1 MRGSKKI
8 HLHTIEP
15 DSKYK
20 NIYLA
25 KFINKIMLNGK
36 KETAQKLVYDALEEV
51 KKRTQLDPIVVFEQA
66 IKNASP
72 QLEVRSKRIG
82 GATYQVPMEV
92 RPDRK
97 NALATHWIIDAAR
110 GKQGKPYSIFLADE
124 LIDSYNGVGSAMKKK
139 EEMHKM
145 AEANKAFVHFARF

>member
-1 MRGSKKI
+1 MRGNKAI
-8 HLHTIEP
+8 HRNIVEP
-15 DSKYK
+15 DARYK
-20 NIYLA
+20 NTNIA
-25 KFINKIMLNGK
+25 KFINKIMLDGK
-36 KETAQKLVYDALEEV
+36 KVTAVNLVYGAMDEIQ
-51 KKRTQLDPIVVFEQA
+51 KRTELDPVMVFETA

-92 RPDRK
+92 RQDRK
-97 NALATHWIIDAAR
+97 IALATRWVINAAR
-110 GKQGKPYSIFLADE
+110 KRQGKSFDIFLADE
-124 LIDSYNGVGSAMKKK
+124 LIDTYNETGTAIKKK

>member
-1 MRGSKKI
+1 MRGNKAI
-8 HLHTIEP
+8 HRNQVEP
-15 DSKYK
+15 DLKYK
-20 NIYLA
+20 NINVA
-25 KFINKIMLNGK
+25 RFINKIMLNGK
-36 KETAQKLVYDALEEV
+36 KNTAQGLVYTAFDEI
-51 KKRTQLDPIVVFEQA
+51 KKRTQIDPIIVFDQA
-66 IKNASP
+66 IKNVSP

-97 NALATHWIIDAAR
+97 IALATRWIINAAR
-110 GKQGKPYSIFLADE
+110 AKQGKPYGIFLADE
-124 LIDSYNGVGSAMKKK
+124 LIDSYNDTGTAIKKK

>member
-1 MRGSKKI
+1 MRGNKAIKRNI
-8 HLHTIEP
+8 VEP
-15 DSKYK
+15 DARFK
-20 NIYLA
+20 NPNIA
-25 KFINKIMLNGK
+25 KFINKIMLDGK
-36 KETAQKLVYDALEEV
+36 KETATNLVYGAMDEIQ
-51 KKRTQLDPIVVFEQA
+51 KRTELDPIMVFETA

-92 RPDRK
+92 RQDRK
-97 NALATHWIIDAAR
+97 IALATRWVINAAR
-110 GKQGKPYSIFLADE
+110 KRQGKPFSIFLADE
-124 LIDSYNGVGSAMKKK
+124 LIDTYNETGTAIKKK

>member
-1 MRGSKKI
+1 MRGNRKI
-8 HLHTIEP
+8 KRQPIEP
-15 DSKYK
+15 DVKYK
-20 NIYLA
+20 NITLA
-25 KFINKIMLNGK
+25 KLINKIMLDGK
-36 KETAQKLVYDALEEV
+36 KATAQGLVYDAMEEIQ
-51 KKRTQLDPIVVFEQA
+51 KKTELDPIMVFETA

-92 RPDRK
+92 RADRK
-97 NALATHWIIDAAR
+97 VALAMRWIINAAR
-110 GKQGKPYSIFLADE
+110 AKQGKPFGKFLADE
-124 LIDSYNGVGSAMKKK
+124 LIDAYNETGTAMKKR

>member
-1 MRGSKKI
+1 MRGNKS
-8 HLHTIEP
+8 LNRQTVQP
-15 DSKYK
+15 DQKYK
-20 NIYLA
+20 NLNLA
-25 KFINKIMLNGK
+25 KLINKIMKDGK
-36 KETAQKLVYDALEEV
+36 KQTAQKLVYDAMVEIE
-51 KKRTQLDPIVVFEQA
+51 KKTKIEPMIVFEQA

-92 RPDRK
+92 RADRK
-97 NALATHWIIDAAR
+97 VALAMRWIINAAR
-110 GKQGKPYSIFLADE
+110 SRQGKPYSTFLAEE
-124 LIDSYNGVGSAMKKK
+124 LIDSYNETGSAIKKK